1 MSSIIQGNPE
11 SGWNLTAT
19 QAYKLFK
26 QNKIAEPTLNA
37 LKTYFVNEIL
47 IPTLQDIKT
56 EKGLHSPNQ
65 ISSLRHRIGPIT
77 VNGQNVDLKQIN
89 TLFKNIDKG
98 KNITGSQV
106 LDRTNVA
113 RREASTG
120 FSITSGKMADFWDEM
135 SKLKSERQ
143 EAIQFANP
151 NEVNRINKKFDN
163 NMKSLFKKNRK
174 ILPKV
179 NNKPIE
185 YDFNKLDQY
194 GWTEGSSREGYLQW
208 QKDVYNESQAQ
219 TRAAAQQLGLKF
231 DAGHTLALGGMEISE
246 AERQK
251 FNIPKDELELSDD
264 GKSWILRGTNSAS
277 NLAIEIAKLN
287 RSKGNL
293 SPRNI
298 EDIMQINTAFTKS
311 LSLAEYNLRDNKTF
325 RQPTDYSRAFRSLM
339 AHNPDIDMNQLISQA
354 EDELL
359 LTGIQETPAT
369 KLSQVN
375 VKNQL
380 SNTTSTRGDLKSYT
394 ERLGNQTSVR
404 YNDPHL
410 MRISSNPEAQGLAN
424 KFSIGPEFFNKAH
437 SATQQLG
444 SFLGGP
450 FAKVATVDKAIN
462 SAVEGDTVGAAVNT
476 FKALSHTENLP
487 LEDTEKLLLTN

>member
-37 LKTYFVNEIL
+37 LKTYFVNEVL
-47 IPTLQDIKT
+47 IPTLQDIKSK
-56 EKGLHSPNQ
+56 KGLHSPNQ
-65 ISSLRHRIGPIT
+65 ISSLRHEIGPIT
-77 VNGQNVDLKQIN
+77 VNGQNVELKQIN
-89 TLFKNIDKG
+89 KLFKNIDKG

-113 RREASTG
+113 RKEAALG
-120 FSITSGKMADFWDEM
+120 FSETSGKMADLWDQI
-135 SKLKSERQ
+135 SKLKEKRDNS
-143 EAIQFANP
+143 IANKSTP
-151 NEVNRINKKFDN
+151 SNIKRANTSYDN
-163 NMKSLFKKNRK
+163 AMEKLFQKNRRW
-174 ILPKV
+174 LPTGV
-179 NNKPIE
+179 T
-185 YDFNKLDQY
+185 YDKFNPDQY

-219 TRAAAQQLGLKF
+219 TRAAAHQLGIKF
-231 DAGHTLALGGMEISE
+231 DAGHTLALGGMEISD

-251 FNIPKDELELSDD
+251 FNIPKDELERSDD

-298 EDIMQINTAFTKS
+298 KDILQINTAFTKS
-311 LSLAEYNLRDNKTF
+311 LSLAEYNLRNDKSF

-339 AHNPDIDMNQLISQA
+339 AHNPDIDINQLISQA
-354 EDELL
+354 ENELL
-359 LTGIQETPAT
+359 LTGVQETPAT

-380 SNTTSTRGDLKSYT
+380 SNTTSTRGQLKSYIQ
-394 ERLGNQTSVR
+394 RGDNQTSVR
-404 YNDPHL
+404 YDDPHL
-410 MRISSNPEAQGLAN
+410 LRMSSNPQGLAN

-437 SATQQLG
+437 SATQQVG

-450 FAKVATVDKAIN
+450 FAQVSTVDQTIN
-462 SAVEGDTVGAAVNT
+462 AAVKGDTVGAAVGA
-476 FKALSHTENLP
+476 FKTLSHTENLP
-487 LEDTEKLLLTN
+487 LDDKEQLLLN